1 VTDGVGENPRVSAT
15 GKLPDGREYKNAD
28 EFKKLL
34 LHDLDAF
41 SLNVAEKLATYGLR
55 RSMTL
60 SDRNALRKIAAAGRE
75 RDYRLRDILECFVT
89 SELFQ
94 TR

>member
-1 VTDGVGENPRVSAT
+1 
-15 GKLPDGREYKNAD
+15 
-28 EFKKLL
+28 
-34 LHDLDAF
+34 
-41 SLNVAEKLATYGLR
+41 
-55 RSMTL
+55 MTL
-60 SDRNALRKIAAAGRE
+60 SDRDALRKIAAAGRE